1 VSRTRSILTF
11 TIGALWL
18 FIGLAILVTPV
29 IATVVFMVVA
39 TKALLIY
46 MGAL

>member
-1 VSRTRSILTF
+1 VRTRNAVTF
-11 TIGALWL
+11 ALGALWL
-18 FIGLAILVTPV
+18 FLGLAILLTPA